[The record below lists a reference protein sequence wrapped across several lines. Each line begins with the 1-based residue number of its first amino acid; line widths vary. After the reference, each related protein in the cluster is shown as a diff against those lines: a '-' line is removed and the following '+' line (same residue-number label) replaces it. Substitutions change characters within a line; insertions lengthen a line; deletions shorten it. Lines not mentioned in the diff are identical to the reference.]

1 MSTTATPVVPVH
13 TGNGP
18 PDEVPSVRVPR
29 AAGSLQRWLLLAPAL
44 LVLGVFA
51 IALLDLLNWSFY
63 SGGKLGAAPSGD
75 MGWGT
80 YTRILGDPLY
90 MGAILATVR
99 LSAVS
104 TVCSLA
110 LGLPV
115 AYWIVR
121 TGSSRVRALLIILVA
136 VPFMTSLIVRL
147 YALLLMLGN
156 SGLLN
161 TLFQAMGWI
170 ADNDFVALV
179 RNEVGVSIGLT
190 YFVLPFVIFTL
201 AGSFRRYDRTLE
213 DAAQNLGADEVV
225 TFVRITL
232 PLLAPGILA
241 ACTLAFVL
249 AGTAFATPLIL
260 GGSAV
265 RMVANVIYDQA
276 LFAQNMPVAAALSV
290 LALLFTIACLYAA
303 GRLSHRRKHA

>member
-1 MSTTATPVVPVH
+1 MSRTATSVVHVH
-13 TGNGP
+13 PGNGP
-18 PDEVPSVRVPR
+18 PSEVPSIREPRV
-29 AAGSLQRWLLLAPAL
+29 AGALQRWLLLAPAL
-44 LVLGVFA
+44 LVLGLFA
-51 IALLDLLNWSFY
+51 VALLDLLNWSFY
-63 SGGKLGAAPSGD
+63 SGGKLGAAPSGER
-75 MGWGT
+75 GWAT
-80 YTRILGDPLY
+80 YGRILGDPLY
-90 MGAILATVR
+90 MGAIFATIR

-121 TGSSRVRALLIILVA
+121 TESSRVRALLIILVA

-147 YALLLMLGN
+147 YALLLVLGN

-161 TLFQAMGWI
+161 TLFQSMGWI

-225 TFVRITL
+225 TFIRITL

-276 LFAQNMPVAAALSV
+276 MFAQNMPVAAALSV
-290 LALLFTIACLYAA
+290 LALLFTIVCLYAA
-303 GRLSHRRKHA
+303 GRLSHGRKHA

>member
-1 MSTTATPVVPVH
+1 MSTATTQVVPSR
-13 TGNGP
+13 
-18 PDEVPSVRVPR
+18 PDNSPGGEIPSVQVHR
-29 AAGSLQRWLLLAPAL
+29 AAGVLPKWLLLAPAL

-51 IALLDLLNWSFY
+51 VALADLLNWSFY
-63 SGGKLGAAPSGD
+63 SGGKLGAPPSGER
-75 MGWGT
+75 GWGT
-80 YTRILGDPLY
+80 YGRILGDTLY
-90 MGAILATVR
+90 ISAIVATIR
-99 LSAVS
+99 LSAIS
-104 TVCSLA
+104 TICSLA

-121 TGSSRVRALLIILVA
+121 TESSRVRALLIVLVA
-136 VPFMTSLIVRL
+136 VPFLTSLIVRL
-147 YALLLMLGN
+147 YALLLVLGN
-156 SGLLN
+156 SGLVNSL
-161 TLFQAMGWI
+161 LQAAGWI
-170 ADNDFVALV
+170 AENDFVALV

-201 AGSFRRYDRTLE
+201 AGSFQRQDRTLE

-265 RMVANVIYDQA
+265 RMVGNVIYDQA
-276 LFAQNMPVAAALSV
+276 MFAQNMPVAAALSV
-290 LALLFTIACLYAA
+290 LALLFTMACLYVA
-303 GRLSHRRKHA
+303 GRFSRRRKHA